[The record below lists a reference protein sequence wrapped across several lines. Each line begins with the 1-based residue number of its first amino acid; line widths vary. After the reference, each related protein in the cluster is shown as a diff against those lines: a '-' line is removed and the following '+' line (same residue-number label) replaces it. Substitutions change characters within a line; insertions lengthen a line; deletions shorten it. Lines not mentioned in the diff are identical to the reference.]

1 MIKLK
6 DLLFEDKMPR
16 GLSMGKLQVFS
27 PGTGG
32 HERGSLK
39 LQPGKFPTGKLRVG
53 NFMACVNKPN
63 GAFWTSSYKS
73 KFRGSDWT
81 DWKKKEMKHWHS
93 GIGAVFE
100 VQSGVKIA
108 RVANFKQYDKFVKKY
123 PNDTS
128 MMGCSNGDRYLNW
141 HALSKDYDGF
151 HLASSRGFG
160 PYGIDGWDAESVA
173 WFNMKKLKF
182 VGTIKV

>member
-6 DLLFEDKMPR
+6 DLLNEAKVHR
-16 GLSMGKLQVFS
+16 LQIFT

-32 HERGSLK
+32 K
-39 LQPGKFPTGKLRVG
+39 DNMKFNPSKIPTGKLKIG
-53 NFMACVNKPN
+53 NILGCLNKPN

-73 KFRGSDWT
+73 KFKGSDWT

-100 VQSGVKIA
+100 IQGSPKIA
-108 RVANFKQYDKFVKKY
+108 RVSNWKQYQKLRDKY
-123 PNDTS
+123 PNDYS
-128 MMGCSNGDRYLNW
+128 DMGCSHGDKYLNW
-141 HALSKDYDGF
+141 YALSKDYDGF
-151 HLASSRGFG
+151 HLASDRGFG
-160 PYGIDGWDAESVA
+160 PYGISGWDSESVA
-173 WFNMKKLKF
+173 WFNMKPLKF